1 MSVTRALILARG
13 LGSRMR
19 AADPQAHLT
28 ADQQQAADAGSKAM
42 MPIAGRPFL
51 DYLLSSVA
59 DSGIHR
65 VGLVVAPAHD
75 LLAHR
80 YRTVTPPERIDISFV
95 VQAEALGT
103 ADAVL
108 AGEQWTEGQP
118 FLVMNADNL
127 YPAQVLRALAV
138 LDEPGL
144 PGFQREE
151 LVASG
156 NIPAERVDS
165 FALVEADDRGYLA
178 RIVEKPPAG
187 TFARS
192 GVRALVSMNCWRF
205 DRHIFEPCRDVPLS
219 TRGEFELPLA
229 VGLALNRGA
238 AFRVVPSRGPVLD
251 LSSRRDAV
259 ALSRR
264 LAQLPVRI

>member
-1 MSVTRALILARG
+1 MTATRALVLARG
-13 LGSRMR
+13 LGTRMR
-19 AADPQAHLT
+19 AADPRAHLT
-28 ADQQQAADAGSKAM
+28 AEQQHAADAGSKAM

-51 DYLLSSVA
+51 DYLLGAIA
-59 DSGIHR
+59 DAGIRH

-75 LLAHR
+75 LLAHH
-80 YRTVTPPERIDISFV
+80 YRTVTTPERIDIAFL

-108 AGEQWTEGQP
+108 AGEHWTEGQP

-127 YPAQVLRALAV
+127 YPAPVLRALAT

-144 PGFQREE
+144 PGFDPAE
-151 LVASG
+151 LVESG

-165 FALVEADDRGYLA
+165 FALVETDDRGYLT

-187 TFARS
+187 TFGRA
-192 GVRALVSMNCWRF
+192 GARALVSMNCWRF
-205 DRHIFEPCRDVPLS
+205 DQRIFQACREVPRS
-219 TRGEFELPLA
+219 PRGEFELPVA
-229 VGLALNRGA
+229 VGHAVQAGA

-251 LSSRRDAV
+251 LSYRTDAA
-259 ALSRR
+259 ALSTR
-264 LAQLPVRI
+264 LGQVSVRL